1 MPLHGLDNVKK
12 AMKEQVN
19 EMNNGLKAVYIK
31 HLSAVIRATPVH
43 FKDGGRLRNNWFLS
57 VDNPEF
63 KTTLI
68 KSKQGT
74 SSYMQLN
81 EMPKLV
87 IGKKIYFTNNM
98 PYAAVVEYGGYP
110 NPPKY
115 GTWVSGAGFQKLS
128 SGSYSKQAPRG
139 MVRINMV
146 KLQNEI
152 KRL

>member
-81 EMPKLV
+81 EMPKSV

-115 GTWVSGAGFQKLS
+115 GTYVDGAGFQKLS
-128 SGSYSKQAPRG
+128 SGGYSKQAPRG